1 MERQGQIYDLIR
13 EVIKHNVSDIHI
25 EQDSPLCIRNASGK
39 IIFQEQIITT
49 KEDVLNFL
57 NETLGESAEK
67 VFAEGREVDSSFN
80 LDGTFFRYNVY
91 YCYGKIN
98 IALRKINSIAPS
110 FEQIGLSDSIKQLL
124 DKDKGLILVTGPTG
138 SGKSTTMAS
147 LVEYINL
154 NRSVHIITMEDPIE
168 FVFQRKKSLI
178 SQREIGKDSKAWTD
192 AIKYAMRQ
200 DPDVIMV
207 GEMRDVE
214 TISSVLTLVETG
226 HLVISTLHTSSAA
239 QTINRILDIFPA
251 YKQDQVAM
259 QLSNGLLAIISQK
272 LFSKKDGKGRVAARD
287 IMVNVPGIA
296 KNIQLRDITKINAIM
311 ETGLRHG
318 MITMNQNLAQLVS
331 DGLVSMEEIQT
342 SITDKEQFNRI
353 LASRNERD
361 KFNPID

>member
-1 MERQGQIYDLIR
+1 MEKQWQIFDLIR

-25 EQDSPLCIRNASGK
+25 EQDSPLCIRNASWK
-39 IIFQEQIITT
+39 IIFQDQIVTT
-49 KEDVLNFL
+49 KEDVMNFL
-57 NETLGESAEK
+57 KETLWDSAGK

-80 LDGTFFRYNVY
+80 LDWTFFRYNVY
-91 YCYGKIN
+91 YCYWKIN
-98 IALRKINSIAPS
+98 IALRKINSVAPS
-110 FEQIGLSDSIKQLL
+110 FEQIWLSDSIKELL
-124 DKDKGLILVTGPTG
+124 DKDKWLILVTWPTW
-138 SGKSTTMAS
+138 SWKSTTMAT
-147 LVEYINL
+147 LIEYINL

-178 SQREIGKDSKAWTD
+178 SQREIWKDSKAWTD

-207 GEMRDVE
+207 WEMRDVE
-214 TISSVLTLVETG
+214 TISSVLTLVETW

-259 QLSNGLLAIISQK
+259 QLSNWLLAIISQK
-272 LFSKKDGKGRVAARD
+272 LFSKKDWKWRVAARD
-287 IMVNVPGIA
+287 IMVNVPWIA

-311 ETGLRHG
+311 ETWFRHW

-331 DGLVSMEEIQT
+331 DWLVSMEEIQS